1 MSGVRR
7 LGLLTAWALF
17 AAGLASP
24 VSGGD
29 NYALVVTGA
38 SGGDAYAKKY
48 DAWRRTFVST
58 LRDKFLYPPDHI
70 AVLAEREE
78 PGVALATREHVQR
91 TVTDLRTRLTQ
102 NDLLIVLLIGHGTLT
117 EGSSGEDAKFNLVGP
132 DLSASEWGSLLKP
145 LTARLVFVDTTSVSF
160 PFMRKL
166 AGPGRIVVT
175 ATDSA
180 AQEFETVF
188 AEWFVKSLSEE
199 AADADKNGRVSLLEA
214 FTYASAGVRRWYD
227 EHNQLPTE
235 RPLLDDDGDGVG
247 REAQNPGTDGALAR
261 GVYLQTAGETVDA
274 PRRAL
279 AARQAALEA
288 EIEALKARRPSMAPD
303 AYQSELE
310 RLLLELARISAEL
323 RAKS

>member
-1 MSGVRR
+1 
-7 LGLLTAWALF
+7 
-17 AAGLASP
+17 
-24 VSGGD
+24 
-29 NYALVVTGA
+29 
-38 SGGDAYAKKY
+38 
-48 DAWRRTFVST
+48 
-58 LRDKFLYPPDHI
+58 
-70 AVLAEREE
+70 
-78 PGVALATREHVQR
+78 
-91 TVTDLRTRLTQ
+91 
-102 NDLLIVLLIGHGTLT
+102 
-117 EGSSGEDAKFNLVGP
+117 
-132 DLSASEWGSLLKP
+132 
-145 LTARLVFVDTTSVSF
+145 
-160 PFMRKL
+160 MRKL

-199 AADADKNGRVSLLEA
+199 SADADKNGRVSLLEA

-261 GVYLQTAGETVDA
+261 GVYLQTAGEPVDA

-288 EIEALKARRPSMAPD
+288 QVEALKAGRPSMPPD
-303 AYQSELE
+303 VYQSELE
-310 RLLLELARISAEL
+310 RLLIELARISAEL